1 MIKLAQLFPI
11 ILWSIIGAVIS
22 SPVLIRLG
30 VQLGLVDI
38 PGAEPH
44 KLHTTPTPMV
54 GGGVLAASIALGYVV
69 VRPGVDTTVTGILMG
84 GFVVLIWGIWDDR
97 FQLPPLAKIT
107 GQFLAALILWHYG
120 VRAHLVINEWINF
133 ILTTLWIVGLI
144 NAFNFVDSMDGL
156 ALGLAGIAAAFFMLV
171 TIDSEQVKLA
181 YLCAALFG
189 AAIGAYGVNAFPS
202 KMFLGDSGSQL
213 LGLFLAAIGIIY
225 NPIGLDQAVSWFT
238 PILVL
243 GVPIFDLAL
252 VVFSRVRHQRKIYQA
267 NRDHVY
273 HRLLFLGLDSTR
285 SVLAMQLV
293 AIVLGLVA
301 FIALDATP
309 TTANVIF
316 GIVVLAGV
324 ISAAYFDQHDPTA

>member
-11 ILWSIIGAVIS
+11 ILWTLIGALVS
-22 SPVLIRLG
+22 SPVLVRLG
-30 VQLGLVDI
+30 VRLGFVDV

-44 KLHTTPTPMV
+44 KLHATPTPMV
-54 GGGVLAASIALGYVV
+54 GGGILAVAITLGYLVD
-69 VRPGVDTTVTGILMG
+69 RPGVDDSVVGIFVG
-84 GFVVLIWGIWDDR
+84 GIVVLIWGMWDDK
-97 FQLPPLAKIT
+97 FQLPPLAKIA
-107 GQFLAALILWHYG
+107 GQLLAALILWHYG
-120 VRAHLVINEWINF
+120 VRAHLVLNEWINF
-133 ILTTLWIVGLI
+133 ILTMFWIVGLI

-156 ALGLAGIAAAFFMLV
+156 ALGLAGIASAFFMLV
-171 TIDSEQVKLA
+171 TIDSEQVTLA

-189 AAIGAYGVNAFPS
+189 AAVGAYGVNAFPS

-213 LGLFLAAIGIIY
+213 LGLCLAAIGIVY

-243 GVPIFDLAL
+243 GVPIFDMAL
-252 VVFSRVRHQRKIYQA
+252 VVFSRARHRRKIYQA

-285 SVLAMQLV
+285 SVLGMQLV

-301 FIALDATP
+301 FIALDSTP
-309 TTANVIF
+309 ITANMIF
-316 GIVVLAGV
+316 AVVLLGGI
-324 ISAAYFDQHDPTA
+324 ISVVYLDQHDPTA

>member
-11 ILWSIIGAVIS
+11 ILWAIIGAVIS
-22 SPVLIRLG
+22 SPVLIWLGVRLG
-30 VQLGLVDI
+30 FVDI

-44 KLHTTPTPMV
+44 KIHSTATPMV
-54 GGGVLAASIALGYVV
+54 GGAVLAAALALGYAVA
-69 VRPGVDTTVTGILMG
+69 RPELDTSVIGIFIS
-84 GFVVLIWGIWDDR
+84 GFIILIWGMWDDK
-97 FQLPPLAKIT
+97 FQLPPLAKIA
-107 GQFLAALILWHYG
+107 GQLIAALILWHYG
-120 VRAHLVINEWINF
+120 VRAHLVMDERINF
-133 ILTTLWIVGLI
+133 ILTLFWIIGLI

-156 ALGLAGIAAAFFMLV
+156 ALGLAAIAAAFFMLV
-171 TIDSEQVKLA
+171 TIDSQQVTLA
-181 YLCAALFG
+181 NLSAALFG
-189 AAIGAYGVNAFPS
+189 AAIGAYGLNAFPS

-213 LGLFLAAIGIIY
+213 LGLFLAAIGIVY

-243 GVPIFDLAL
+243 GVPIFDMIL
-252 VVFSRVRHQRKIYQA
+252 VVYSRIRHRRKIYQA

-293 AIVLGLVA
+293 AIILGLVA

-309 TTANVIF
+309 ISANVIF
-316 GIVVLAGV
+316 AAVVVGGV
-324 ISAAYFDQHDPTA
+324 VSIIYLDRHDPTA

>member
-11 ILWSIIGAVIS
+11 ILWSIVGAVIS

-30 VQLGLVDI
+30 IQLGLVDI

-54 GGGVLAASIALGYVV
+54 GGGIIAAAIALGYIV
-69 VRPGVDTTVTGILMG
+69 VRPGVDASVIGIFVG
-84 GFVVLIWGIWDDR
+84 GVVVLIWGMWDDR
-97 FQLPPLAKIT
+97 FQLPPLAKIA

-120 VRAHLVINEWINF
+120 VRAHLAINEWINF
-133 ILTTLWIVGLI
+133 ILTTLWIIGLI

-171 TIDSEQVKLA
+171 TIDSEQVTLA

-243 GVPIFDLAL
+243 GVPIFDMVL
-252 VVFSRVRHQRKIYQA
+252 VVFSRIRHRRKIYQA

-285 SVLAMQLV
+285 SVLAMQLM

-309 TTANVIF
+309 ITANVIF
-316 GIVVLAGV
+316 AAVVLGGV
-324 ISAAYFDQHDPTA
+324 ISAAYLDRHDPTA